1 VLETAR
7 GGIIRAGL
15 GYDRCDIGVVMNVT
29 VDHLGL
35 KDIETVADMAR
46 VKAVV
51 PRAVGKN
58 GYAVL
63 NADDE
68 LVYAMGEDTPGRVAL
83 FSMEEDNAHIVAH
96 TNDGGIACVFENGYV
111 TLLKGKWK
119 VRVEKVINI
128 PLTYGGRA
136 AFMIQ
141 NVLAAT
147 LAAYLQNF
155 SIEDIRAGLTTFV
168 PSVAQTPGRL
178 NLIEMGDFTV
188 LIDFAHNP
196 AGMEALQRFVSKFP
210 NKIKTGVIGGTGD
223 RRDDDLL
230 LYGRIAAQMFT
241 HVIVREDDDLR
252 GRTPGDATRLVN
264 EGIRSVKPDLPIK
277 EFTDAR
283 EAIHHALHH
292 ARKGE
297 LLVILADNVSRSIE
311 LVGKFREQRTPV
323 KVVHEDIPNQ

>member
-1 VLETAR
+1 
-7 GGIIRAGL
+7 
-15 GYDRCDIGVVMNVT
+15 
-29 VDHLGL
+29 
-35 KDIETVADMAR
+35 
-46 VKAVV
+46 
-51 PRAVGKN
+51 
-58 GYAVL
+58 
-63 NADDE
+63 
-68 LVYAMGEDTPGRVAL
+68 
-83 FSMEEDNAHIVAH
+83 
-96 TNDGGIACVFENGYV
+96 
-111 TLLKGKWK
+111 
-119 VRVEKVINI
+119 
-128 PLTYGGRA
+128 
-136 AFMIQ
+136 
-141 NVLAAT
+141 
-147 LAAYLQNF
+147 
-155 SIEDIRAGLTTFV
+155 
-168 PSVAQTPGRL
+168 
-178 NLIEMGDFTV
+178 MGDFTV

-277 EFTDAR
+277 ELTDAR
-283 EAIHHALHH
+283 EAIHHALQH

-311 LVGKFREQRTPV
+311 LVGKFREQHTPV